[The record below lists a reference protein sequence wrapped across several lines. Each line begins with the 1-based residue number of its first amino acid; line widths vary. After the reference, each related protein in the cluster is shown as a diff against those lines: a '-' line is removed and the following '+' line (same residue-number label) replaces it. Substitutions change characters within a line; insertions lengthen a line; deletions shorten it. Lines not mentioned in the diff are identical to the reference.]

1 MINYSISFD
10 NPSNQYITI
19 IINFT
24 STETEHEIQLPSWR
38 PGRYELGNFAKNV
51 KSFTISENNRPL
63 SFQKITKDR
72 WKFTCSKNVSIS
84 VEYKYYANELNAGST
99 FLSDNQ
105 LYVNP
110 VNCCAYIE
118 GKQNEPFTLL
128 LDIPTNYQI
137 ACGLEKNGNTLKGNT
152 FDELADSPFICSP
165 TLKHNTY
172 ESNNT
177 LFHIWFQG
185 EVKPQWDKIITDFK
199 KFTNKQIEKFG
210 DFPVKEY
217 HFLIQISPYRTYHG
231 VEHKTSTVIHLGP
244 SIDIFGDVY
253 SDLLGVSSHELYHT
267 WNVKSIRP
275 IEMFPYDFTK
285 ENYSELG
292 YLCEGVTTYMGDL
305 MLLKSGV
312 FTIEEYL
319 KEMETQIQKH
329 LDNDGRNHYS
339 VANSSFD
346 TWLDGYVPGAPG
358 RKVSIYTEGCLLTFI
373 LDVKIIQ
380 NSNGKHSFD
389 DVMRHLYITYYK
401 QNKGVSKEDY
411 KNAVEKFAK
420 EDLTEFWNKY
430 IDGFESLLPLL
441 KDAFSDLGL
450 KIEHNENKKL
460 SSEKL
465 GLKTIFNG
473 SNHVVKSILENSSAS
488 KSNLS
493 LEDEILGINN
503 FEIKNELDK
512 WLNYFSNEKINL
524 LIKRKGRFLNLDLH
538 LDGNNSFLKSKILVN
553 STNNP
558 VFSKWMS

>member
-1 MINYSISFD
+1 MINYTISFD
-10 NPSNQYITI
+10 NPSNQYISVNIT
-19 IINFT
+19 FQ

-38 PGRYELGNFAKNV
+38 PGRYELGNFAKNI
-51 KSFTISENNRPL
+51 KNFTVLQNNKNIP
-63 SFQKITKDR
+63 FHKITKDR
-72 WKFTCSKNVSIS
+72 WKFNCSKNESIS
-84 VEYKYYANELNAGST
+84 INYKYYAHELNAGST
-99 FLSDNQ
+99 FLSENQ

-110 VNCCAYIE
+110 VNCCVYIE
-118 GKQNEPFTLL
+118 GLQNEFFTLK
-128 LDIPTNYQI
+128 LDIPNNYQI
-137 ACGLEKNGNTLKGNT
+137 ACGLDKNETTLSGKS

-165 TLKHNTY
+165 TLKHKTY

-185 EVKPQWDKIITDFK
+185 EVKPDWDKIINDFK
-199 KFTNKQIEKFG
+199 KFTDKQIQKFG

-312 FTIEEYL
+312 FSKEEYF
-319 KEMETQIQKH
+319 KELEAQIQKH
-329 LDNDGRNHYS
+329 IDNDGRHNYS

-358 RKVSIYTEGCLLTFI
+358 RKVSIYTEGCLITFI
-373 LDVKIIQ
+373 LDVKIIK
-380 NSNGKHSFD
+380 NSKGKFSFD
-389 DVMRHLYITYYK
+389 DVMRYLYEHFYK
-401 QNKGVSKEDY
+401 NNKGVSKEDY
-411 KNAVEKFAK
+411 KSTIEKFAN
-420 EDLTEFWNKY
+420 EDLTEFWTRY
-430 IDGFESLLPLL
+430 VDGYEPLIPILEKSFSYLDL
-441 KDAFSDLGL
+441 KLEIIKS
-450 KIEHNENKKL
+450 KKL
-460 SSEKL
+460 SSEKI
-465 GLKTIFNG
+465 GVKTVFNG
-473 SNHVVKSILENSSAS
+473 SNHIVKSILSDSDAE
-488 KSNLS
+488 KSNLYID
-493 LEDEILGINN
+493 DEIVAINTY
-503 FEIKNELDK
+503 EIKNDLDK
-512 WLNYFSNEKINL
+512 WLNYFTEEKISL
-524 LIKRKGRFLNLDLH
+524 LIKRKGRFLNIELNLA
-538 LDGNNSFLKSKILVN
+538 NTNSFVKNKILVN

-558 VFSKWMS
+558 LFFKWIS

>member
-10 NPSNQYITI
+10 NPSNQYITVK
-19 IINFT
+19 INFT
-24 STETEHEIQLPSWR
+24 STEKEHEIQLPSWR

-51 KSFTISENNRPL
+51 KSFTIYENNQPI

-72 WKFTCSKNVSIS
+72 WKFTCLKNESIS

-110 VNCCAYIE
+110 VNCCAYIH
-118 GKQNEPFTLL
+118 GKQNEPFTLQ

-137 ACGLEKNGNTLKGNT
+137 ACGLEKNENTLSGNS
-152 FDELADSPFICSP
+152 FDELADSPLICSP

-177 LFHIWFQG
+177 LFNIWFQG

-199 KFTNKQIEKFG
+199 KFTDKQIEKFG

-244 SIDIFGDVY
+244 SIDILGDFY

-312 FTIEEYL
+312 FSLEEYL

-329 LDNDGRNHYS
+329 LDNDGRNNYS

-373 LDVKIIQ
+373 LDVKIIK

-389 DVMRHLYITYYK
+389 DVMCYLYNEFYK
-401 QNKGVSKEDY
+401 NNKGVSKEDY
-411 KNAVEKFAK
+411 KNAIEKFAL
-420 EDLTEFWNKY
+420 EDLTEFWSKY
-430 IDGFESLLPLL
+430 IDGFEPIIQSL
-441 KDAFSDLGL
+441 KDSFSILGL
-450 KIEHNENKKL
+450 KLEIKENNKL
-460 SSEKL
+460 SAERI
-465 GLKTIFNG
+465 GIKTIFNG
-473 SNHVVKSILENSSAS
+473 TNHVVKNILV
-488 KSNLS
+488 KSYAEITS
-493 LEDEILGINN
+493 LTIEDEIVAINSY
-503 FEIKNELDK
+503 EIKNELDK
-512 WLNYFSNEKINL
+512 WLDYFSNEKITL

-538 LDGNNSFLKSKILVN
+538 LDGNNSFVKNKILVN
-553 STNNP
+553 SSNNP
-558 VFSKWMS
+558 FFEKWTS

>member
-10 NPSNQYITI
+10 NPSNQYITVK
-19 IINFT
+19 INFT
-24 STETEHEIQLPSWR
+24 STEKEHEIQLPSWR

-51 KSFTISENNRPL
+51 KSFTIYENNQPI

-72 WKFTCSKNVSIS
+72 WKFTCLKNESIS

-110 VNCCAYIE
+110 VNCCAYIH
-118 GKQNEPFTLL
+118 GKQNEPFTLQ

-137 ACGLEKNGNTLKGNT
+137 ACGLEKNENTLSGNS
-152 FDELADSPFICSP
+152 FDELADSPLICSP

-177 LFHIWFQG
+177 LFNIWFQG

-199 KFTNKQIEKFG
+199 KFTDKQIEKFG

-244 SIDIFGDVY
+244 SIDIFGDFY

-312 FTIEEYL
+312 FSLEEYL

-329 LDNDGRNHYS
+329 LDNDGRNNYS

-346 TWLDGYVPGAPG
+346 TWLDGYIPGAPG

-373 LDVKIIQ
+373 LDVKIIK

-389 DVMRHLYITYYK
+389 DVMCYLYNEFYK
-401 QNKGVSKEDY
+401 NNKGVSKEDY
-411 KNAVEKFAK
+411 KNAIEKFAL
-420 EDLTEFWNKY
+420 EDLTEFWSKY
-430 IDGFESLLPLL
+430 IDGFEPIIQSL
-441 KDAFSDLGL
+441 KDSFSILGL
-450 KIEHNENKKL
+450 KLEIKENNKL
-460 SSEKL
+460 SAERI
-465 GLKTIFNG
+465 GIKTIFNG
-473 SNHVVKSILENSSAS
+473 TNHVVKNILV
-488 KSNLS
+488 KSYAEITS
-493 LEDEILGINN
+493 LTIEDEIVAINSY
-503 FEIKNELDK
+503 EIKNELDK
-512 WLNYFSNEKINL
+512 WLDYFSNEKITL

-538 LDGNNSFLKSKILVN
+538 LNGNNSFVKNKILVN
-553 STNNP
+553 SSNNP
-558 VFSKWMS
+558 FFEKWTS

>member
-19 IINFT
+19 KINFT

-51 KSFTISENNRPL
+51 KSFTIYENNQPL

-72 WKFTCSKNVSIS
+72 WKFTCSKNESIS

-105 LYVNP
+105 LYINP
-110 VNCCAYIE
+110 VNCCAYIH

-137 ACGLEKNGNTLKGNT
+137 ACGLEKNGNTLSGNS
-152 FDELADSPFICSP
+152 FDELADSPLICSA

-199 KFTNKQIEKFG
+199 KFTDKQIEKFG

-244 SIDIFGDVY
+244 SIDIFGDFY

-305 MLLKSGV
+305 MLLKCGV
-312 FTIEEYL
+312 FSLEEYL

-329 LDNDGRNHYS
+329 LDNDGRNNYS
-339 VANSSFD
+339 VSNSSFD

-358 RKVSIYTEGCLLTFI
+358 RKVSIYTEGCLITFI
-373 LDVKIIQ
+373 LDVKIIK
-380 NSNGKHSFD
+380 NSNCKHSFD
-389 DVMRHLYITYYK
+389 DVMRYLYDEYYK

-411 KNAVEKFAK
+411 KKTVEKFAK

-430 IDGFESLLPLL
+430 IDGFEPILPLL
-441 KDAFSDLGL
+441 NDSFSSLDLKL
-450 KIEHNENKKL
+450 ELNENKKL
-460 SSEKL
+460 SAEKL
-465 GLKTIFNG
+465 GIKTIFNG
-473 SNHVVKSILENSSAS
+473 NNHVVKSILENSSANI
-488 KSNLS
+488 SNLT

-503 FEIKNELDK
+503 FEIKNDLDK
-512 WLNYFSNEKINL
+512 WLNYYSNEKINL
-524 LIKRKGRFLNLDLH
+524 LIKRKGRFLNLELH
-538 LDGNNSFLKSKILVN
+538 IEGNNSFVKSKILVN

-558 VFSKWMS
+558 LLSKWIS

>member
-10 NPSNQYITI
+10 NPSNQYITVK
-19 IINFT
+19 INFT
-24 STETEHEIQLPSWR
+24 STESEHEIQLPSWR

-51 KSFTISENNRPL
+51 KSFTIYENNQPL

-72 WKFTCSKNVSIS
+72 WKFTCSKNESIS

-105 LYVNP
+105 LYINP
-110 VNCCAYIE
+110 VNCCAYIH
-118 GKQNEPFTLL
+118 GKQNEPFTLQ
-128 LDIPTNYQI
+128 LDIPDNYQI
-137 ACGLEKNGNTLKGNT
+137 ACGLERNENTLSGNS
-152 FDELADSPFICSP
+152 FDELADSPLICSA

-199 KFTNKQIEKFG
+199 KFTDKQIEKFG

-244 SIDIFGDVY
+244 SIDIFGDFY

-305 MLLKSGV
+305 MLLKCGV
-312 FTIEEYL
+312 FSLEEYL

-329 LDNDGRNHYS
+329 IDNDGRNNYS
-339 VANSSFD
+339 IANSSFD

-358 RKVSIYTEGCLLTFI
+358 RKVSIYTEGCLITFI
-373 LDVKIIQ
+373 LDIKIIK
-380 NSNGKHSFD
+380 NSNGHYSFD
-389 DVMRHLYITYYK
+389 DVMRYLYEEYYK

-411 KNAVEKFAK
+411 KKTVEKFAN
-420 EDLTEFWNKY
+420 EDLTEFWTKY

-450 KIEHNENKKL
+450 KIELNENKKL
-460 SSEKL
+460 SAEKL

-473 SNHVVKSILENSSAS
+473 NNHVVKSILENSSAS

-503 FEIKNELDK
+503 FEIKNDLDK
-512 WLNYFSNEKINL
+512 WLNYFFNEKINL
-524 LIKRKGRFLNLDLH
+524 LIKRKGRFLNLDLN
-538 LDGNNSFLKSKILVN
+538 LDGNISFVKSKILVN
-553 STNNP
+553 STNIP
-558 VFSKWMS
+558 LFSKWIS

>member
-10 NPSNQYITI
+10 NPSNQYITVK
-19 IINFT
+19 INFT
-24 STETEHEIQLPSWR
+24 STESEHEIQLPSWR

-51 KSFTISENNRPL
+51 KSFTIYENNQPL

-72 WKFTCSKNVSIS
+72 WKFTCSKNESIS

-105 LYVNP
+105 LYINP
-110 VNCCAYIE
+110 VNCCAYIH
-118 GKQNEPFTLL
+118 GKQNEPFTLQ
-128 LDIPTNYQI
+128 LDIPDNYQI
-137 ACGLEKNGNTLKGNT
+137 ACGLERNENTLSGNS

-165 TLKHNTY
+165 TLKHKTY

-199 KFTNKQIEKFG
+199 KFTDKQIEKFG

-217 HFLIQISPYRTYHG
+217 HFLIQISPCRTYHG

-312 FTIEEYL
+312 FTLEEYL

-329 LDNDGRNHYS
+329 LDNDGRNNYS

-358 RKVSIYTEGCLLTFI
+358 RKVSIYTEGCLITFI
-373 LDVKIIQ
+373 LDVKIIK
-380 NSNGKHSFD
+380 NSNGRYSFD
-389 DVMRHLYITYYK
+389 NVMRHLYKEYYK

-420 EDLTEFWNKY
+420 EDLTVFWTKY
-430 IDGFESLLPLL
+430 IDGFEELIPLL
-441 KDAFSDLGL
+441 KDAFSTLGL
-450 KIEHNENKKL
+450 KIELKENNKL
-460 SSEKL
+460 SSEKI

-473 SNHVVKSILENSSAS
+473 NNHVVKYILENSSAI

-503 FEIKNELDK
+503 FEIKNDLDK

-524 LIKRKGRFLNLDLH
+524 LIKRKGRFLNLDLN
-538 LDGNNSFLKSKILVN
+538 LDGNISFVKSKILVN
-553 STNNP
+553 SSNNP
-558 VFSKWMS
+558 FFSKWIS

>member
-1 MINYSISFD
+1 MINYYISFD
-10 NPSNQYITI
+10 NPSNQYITVK
-19 IINFT
+19 INFT
-24 STETEHEIQLPSWR
+24 STESEHEIQLPSWR

-51 KSFTISENNRPL
+51 KSFTIYENNQPL

-72 WKFTCSKNVSIS
+72 WKFTCSKNESIS
-84 VEYKYYANELNAGST
+84 IEYKYYANELNAGST

-105 LYVNP
+105 LYINP
-110 VNCCAYIE
+110 VNCCAYIH
-118 GKQNEPFTLL
+118 GKQNEPFILQ
-128 LDIPTNYQI
+128 LDIPANYQI
-137 ACGLEKNGNTLKGNT
+137 ACGLERNENTLSGIS
-152 FDELADSPFICSP
+152 FDELADSPLICST

-199 KFTNKQIEKFG
+199 KFTDKQIEKFG

-244 SIDIFGDVY
+244 SIDIFGDFY

-312 FTIEEYL
+312 FTLEEYL

-329 LDNDGRNHYS
+329 LDNDGRNNYS

-358 RKVSIYTEGCLLTFI
+358 RKVSIYTEGCLITFI
-373 LDVKIIQ
+373 LDVKIIK
-380 NSNGKHSFD
+380 NSNGRYSFD
-389 DVMRHLYITYYK
+389 DVMRYLYEEYYK

-411 KNAVEKFAK
+411 KKTVEKFAK
-420 EDLTEFWNKY
+420 EDLTVFWSKY
-430 IDGFESLLPLL
+430 IDGFEELIPLL
-441 KDAFSDLGL
+441 KDAFSTLGL
-450 KIEHNENKKL
+450 KIELKENNKL
-460 SSEKL
+460 SSEKI

-473 SNHVVKSILENSSAS
+473 NNHVVKYILANSSAS

-503 FEIKNELDK
+503 FEIKNDLDK

-524 LIKRKGRFLNLDLH
+524 LIKRKGRFLNLDLN
-538 LDGNNSFLKSKILVN
+538 LDGNISFVKSKILVN
-553 STNNP
+553 SSNNP
-558 VFSKWMS
+558 LFSKWIS

>member
-1 MINYSISFD
+1 MINYTISYE
-10 NPSNQYITI
+10 NPTNQYISVKI
-19 IINFT
+19 DFI
-24 STETEHEIQLPSWR
+24 STEKEHEIQLASWR

-51 KSFTISENNRPL
+51 KNFTITETNNPL
-63 SFQKITKDR
+63 IFDKITKDR
-72 WKFTCSKNVSIS
+72 WKFSCNPNQPISIQ
-84 VEYKYYANELNAGST
+84 YKYFANELNAGST

-110 VNCCAYIE
+110 VNCCAYID
-118 GKQNEPFTLL
+118 GKQNEPFSLF
-128 LDIPTNYQI
+128 LDIPSNYEI
-137 ACGLEKNGNTLKGNT
+137 ACGLEKNNNTLSGNS
-152 FDELADSPFICSP
+152 FDELADAPFICSP
-165 TLKHNTY
+165 TLKHNSY
-172 ESNNT
+172 QSNHT

-185 EVKPQWDKIITDFK
+185 EVKPNWDKILNDFK
-199 KFTNKQIEKFG
+199 KFTEKQIQKFG

-275 IEMFPYDFTK
+275 AEMFPYDFTK

-312 FTIEEYL
+312 FTLEEYL

-329 LDNDGRNHYS
+329 LDNDGRYHYS

-346 TWLDGYVPGAPG
+346 TWLDGYVPGVPG
-358 RKVSIYTEGCLLTFI
+358 RKVSIYTEGCLITFI

-380 NSNGKHSFD
+380 NSNGKYSFD
-389 DVMRHLYITYYK
+389 DVMRHLYENYYK
-401 QNKGVSKEDY
+401 QNKGVSKYDY
-411 KNAVEKFAK
+411 KKTVEKFAN
-420 EDLTEFWNKY
+420 EDLTEFWKKY
-430 IDGFESLLPLL
+430 IDGFEPLLPLL
-441 KDAFSDLGL
+441 HDTFSILDLKL
-450 KIEHNENKKL
+450 ELNDNKKL
-460 SSEKL
+460 SAEKL

-473 SNHVVKSILENSSAS
+473 NNHVIKYILENSSAE
-488 KSNLS
+488 KTFLC
-493 LEDEILGINN
+493 LEDEIMGINN
-503 FEIKNELDK
+503 YEIKNDFDK
-512 WLNYFSNEKINL
+512 WLNYFSNDKINL
-524 LIKRKGRFLNLDLH
+524 LIKRKGRFLNLDLNIE
-538 LDGNNSFLKSKILVN
+538 GKISFVKSKISVN

-558 VFSKWMS
+558 LFSKWIS